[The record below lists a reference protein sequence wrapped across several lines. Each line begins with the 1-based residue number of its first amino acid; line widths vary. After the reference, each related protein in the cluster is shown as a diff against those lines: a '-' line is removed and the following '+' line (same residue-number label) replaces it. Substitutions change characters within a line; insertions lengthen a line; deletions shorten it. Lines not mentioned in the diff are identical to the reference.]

1 MKTFQELQISD
12 AILPVLTEL
21 GYEVPSPIQEQ
32 SIPVLLN
39 GDDLLAQA
47 QTGTGKTAAFALPIL
62 SKINLKLKHPQ
73 ALILA
78 PTREL
83 AIQVAESFMRYA
95 KNLDGFNV
103 TAVYG
108 GQDIR
113 IQLRALQRGA
123 HIIVGTPG
131 RIMDHIRRGCLAL
144 DKIKMLVLDEA
155 DEMLRMGFIEDVEW
169 ILDQIPGEHQTALF
183 SATIPQSIR
192 KVANKYLKSP
202 VEVKIVANKNEVSA
216 IKQFYTVVSRQ
227 NKVEVLARFLEVE
240 ELEAAIIFTR
250 TKLDSD
256 ELATKLKARG
266 FAAAAINGDMRQE
279 ARENVIKRIKQGSL
293 DIVVATEVAARGL
306 DVERLSHVINYDV
319 PDNVESYVHRIGRT
333 GRAGREGKSVLFV
346 TPREKGML
354 RDIEYAVRQPLLPLA
369 TPTIEQVNQK
379 RADDF
384 SNNVLQVLQNQEL
397 DSFRDLVQQILQ
409 KHECSELD
417 VAAAMAYLLQGDK
430 ASPAVIEETAP
441 RTEHRRRDNRSD
453 RGGDSRSRGGDSRGD
468 QRPRRHH
475 GERDRNS
482 SSKPARKPSSSK
494 AKR

>member
-12 AILPVLTEL
+12 VILPVLTEL

-39 GDDLLAQA
+39 GNDLLAQA

-62 SKINLKLKHPQ
+62 SKINLKLKQPQ

-95 KNLDGFNV
+95 KHMENFHV
-103 TAVYG
+103 VPVYG

-113 IQLRALQRGA
+113 PQLRALQRGA

-131 RIMDHIRRGCLAL
+131 RIMDHIRRGCLSL

-192 KVANKYLKSP
+192 KVANKYLNEP
-202 VEVKIVANKNEVSA
+202 VEVKIVANKNTVSA
-216 IKQFYTVVSRQ
+216 IKQFYTVVSRN
-227 NKVEVLARFLEVE
+227 NKVEVLSRFLEVE
-240 ELEAAIIFTR
+240 DMEAAIIFTR
-250 TKLDSD
+250 TKVDSD

-279 ARENVIKRIKQGSL
+279 ARESVIKRVKQGSL

-306 DVERLSHVINYDV
+306 DVERLSHVINYDI
-319 PDNVESYVHRIGRT
+319 PDNTESYVHRIGRT
-333 GRAGREGKSVLFV
+333 GRAGREGKSLLFV

-354 RDIEYAVRQPLLPLA
+354 RDIESAVRQPILPLA

-379 RADDF
+379 RAGEF
-384 SNNVLQVLQNQEL
+384 SANILQVLQNQDL
-397 DSFRDLVQQILQ
+397 DHYRDLVTQIVRQ
-409 KHECSELD
+409 HECNELD
-417 VAAAMAYLLQGDK
+417 IAAAMAYLLQGDK
-430 ASPAVIEETAP
+430 AAPVAIEETMP
-441 RTEHRRRDNRSD
+441 RVERRPGGHRDRSRDNRSE
-453 RGGDSRSRGGDSRGD
+453 RGD
-468 QRPRRHH
+468 REQRPRRRHN
-475 GERDRNS
+475 DS
-482 SSKPARKPSSSK
+482 DKKPSYKPAKKASK
-494 AKR
+494 KTHKH